1 MATAN
6 QRRIGINGVIIMAK
20 GIIYLMSTAVSG
32 LVKIGKTG
40 TNNYPERMRFLESNG
55 YYNVAGL
62 KRYFAIELEDYDD
75 KESLLHEIFSKHQVG
90 TSELFALDQDLIRQ
104 LLLSFDGRVIYPEK
118 VNKEKE
124 FDEVATTR
132 KQSALFSFYRKGLK
146 DGDEIK
152 FIADTTLIAKVAGER
167 EVEYGGQI
175 WKLSPLTYKIYED
188 KGQLNSSGAYQGA
201 NYWKWGGKRLKDL
214 PDIEMTR

>member
-1 MATAN
+1 MT
-6 QRRIGINGVIIMAK
+6 
-20 GIIYLMSTAVSG
+20 TAVSG

-40 TNNYPERMRFLESNG
+40 VSNYPERMRFLEANG
-55 YYNVAGL
+55 YYNVVGL
-62 KRYFAIELEDYDD
+62 KRFFAIELEDYDA

-104 LLLSFDGRVIYPEK
+104 LLLSFDGKVIYPEM

-146 DGDEIK
+146 DGDEIR
-152 FIADTTLIAKVAGER
+152 FISDKAIIATVAGER
-167 EVEYGGQI
+167 EVEYGGQL
-175 WKLSPLTYKIYED
+175 WKLSPLTYKIFED

-201 NYWKWGGKRLKDL
+201 NYWQWNGKKLKELHDK
-214 PDIEMTR
+214 